1 MPWYCGECI
10 GVPTLVLAPI
20 SQAVSLAPDD
30 MTSHPIHCLLSI
42 VHVMYHSSVR
52 FTAQCWYCLLYYNT
66 LARDEIQHFSVGS
79 AIHNSYLVF
88 TWNPLSLCR
97 TQNLRTVFTSIKK
110 IDLTFLP
117 LVMCLSELP
126 SVLQNISEVSH
137 NYSNTELREVLLSF
151 CNVSNSAV
159 QRSNIDDMT
168 CQWYV
173 ISELG
178 KITKGSWKH

>member
-1 MPWYCGECI
+1 M
-10 GVPTLVLAPI
+10 
-20 SQAVSLAPDD
+20 
-30 MTSHPIHCLLSI
+30 
-42 VHVMYHSSVR
+42 
-52 FTAQCWYCLLYYNT
+52 LYYNT
-66 LARDEIQHFSVGS
+66 LVGDEIQHFSVGS

-159 QRSNIDDMT
+159 PTFQHWWHDMSMIRNF
-168 CQWYV
+168 WAGKNNKG
-173 ISELG
+173 ELKTLKLHNG
-178 KITKGSWKH
+178 AKFLFSRPTVLAEGGVGGLKFVF